1 MNTNLQLKRTPA
13 VAAPRSDSGY
23 RRRLQLNL
31 RLRLGLIILGI
42 FAIGSFTLPFFTDV
56 NPSQQG
62 VYMKNLKPTFEH
74 LLGTN
79 SQGQDI
85 FWFLVFAIRNS
96 LMLGV
101 AVSICVTIIATLVG
115 LSAGY
120 IGGWF
125 ERVVMLITDSFITI
139 PVFPILIVL
148 GALVR
153 GRTSFWVVGL
163 LLVIFGWAWGART
176 VRSMALSI
184 REREFINMARFSGA
198 TRLGIIL
205 KEIFPYVYAYMVV
218 GFINTILFA
227 INTEAALAVIGLSGT
242 AWLIRTMRAMM
253 LDELHKPYVQT
264 ARAKGLTEGRLLLK
278 YPIRVAVLPIV
289 STIGSTLPAI
299 FSGSTIVGIVLALP
313 TIGPLMF
320 GALWGEDLYLAASCM
335 LITCAL
341 TLVGTFCSDILLAW
355 LDPRIHYT

>member
-1 MNTNLQLKRTPA
+1 MAMKLNLGLKRPSSLATA
-13 VAAPRSDSGY
+13 TSDSGY
-23 RRRLQLNL
+23 RRRLKLNL
-31 RLRLGLIILGI
+31 RLRLGLVILAV
-42 FAIGSFTLPFFTDV
+42 FVIGSFTLPFFTDV
-56 NPSQQG
+56 DPSQQG
-62 VYMKNLKPTFEH
+62 TYMKNLPSSMKH

-85 FWFLVFAIRNS
+85 FWFLVFSIRNS

-101 AVSICVTIIATLVG
+101 AVSSCVTIIATLVG

-120 IGGWF
+120 VGGWY

-198 TRLGIIL
+198 STLGIIL

-227 INTEAALAVIGLSGT
+227 INTEAALAVIGLSKVEIPTLGSIIFW
-242 AWLIRTMRAMM
+242 ALNYNAMFIGQYTWI
-253 LDELHKPYVQT
+253 LAPVVATVLLFLGLFLTSTGYNELYA
-264 ARAKGLTEGRLLLK
+264 ARRGH
-278 YPIRVAVLPIV
+278 
-289 STIGSTLPAI
+289 S
-299 FSGSTIVGIVLALP
+299 
-313 TIGPLMF
+313 
-320 GALWGEDLYLAASCM
+320 
-335 LITCAL
+335 
-341 TLVGTFCSDILLAW
+341 
-355 LDPRIHYT
+355 